1 MPIYTFVAGSS
12 ITEANM
18 RPRLFLPVA
27 VVALTLAWVG
37 SASAISI
44 SFIEPISPT
53 ADITVTTDLVGAAIT
68 TSPELASVSVS
79 IPALVGLSLSTSIAL
94 REGSLTGPISDLLSV
109 SLTSGTLS
117 ASFQSDAE
125 AGLPGTPLVNLVETG
140 LPQLALS
147 VDLSSLVSLSI
158 TTQSDLDLAPVP
170 SPARLDPNSSSV
182 EGSARYG
189 DA

>member
-1 MPIYTFVAGSS
+1 
-12 ITEANM
+12 M

-53 ADITVTTDLVGAAIT
+53 ANITVTTDVLGATIT
-68 TSPELASVSVS
+68 TSPELASVSIS
-79 IPALVGLSLSTSIAL
+79 SPALVGLSLSTAIAL
-94 REGSLTGPISDLLSV
+94 REGSLTGPISDLLTV
-109 SLTSGTLS
+109 SLASGTLS

-125 AGLPGTPLVNLVETG
+125 TGLPGTPLVNLVETG

-170 SPARLDPNSSSV
+170 EPSTLLLFGSSLAGLGTLWRRYRLS
-182 EGSARYG
+182 
-189 DA
+189 